1 MGGVVIGATGIVHRR
16 CISRL
21 SRALKRW
28 FYAKLDSFPQWSPSM
43 PTIRPLL
50 LTTLALTAIPVFAQ
64 APAKAFAA
72 VSEKDLLAHIQTLAS
87 DEFEGRAPGSPG
99 EVKTVAYLQQE
110 FKKLGLKPGNPNGG
124 WVQAVPMRGLT
135 PTPSFSYTIGGKK
148 VALHF
153 PDDYVAHST
162 SQPASVNVAGSE
174 IVFVGYG
181 VQAPEYGWDDYKGVD
196 VRGKTILMLIND
208 PAVPAPNNPAEL
220 DPAMFKGK
228 AMTYYGRWTYKY
240 EIAAKLGAA
249 AAIIIHETKPAAYPW
264 EVVRSGG
271 NGEFFS
277 LLRSGD
283 DPDAPAVPGWI
294 QLDQAKAMMA
304 AAGYDFDT
312 LKKQAITKD
321 FRPVSLKGTADFHI
335 DNTARVVNSNNVV
348 AKIEGGDPKL
358 KHEYVIYSAHW
369 DHLGIDERL
378 PGGRSKQI
386 YHGALDNASGV
397 AALLELAKAYKA
409 LPKAPKRS
417 ILFVATTAEERGLLG
432 AKYYASN
439 PLYPLKNTVANIN
452 IDGIN
457 AFGLTAQIENVTSGH
472 SNIDGL
478 LAKYAK
484 SQGRAMENDS
494 RPELGSFYRA
504 DQLEFARAGVP
515 VLYTKARSRYL
526 DKPDTYAREVVDN
539 YFTHDYHQVTDDY
552 RNNWDF
558 SGGVQDIQLL
568 FLVGREIAQGVTPT
582 WNAGSEFKAAGDQR
596 LK

>member
-1 MGGVVIGATGIVHRR
+1 M
-16 CISRL
+16 S
-21 SRALKRW
+21 
-28 FYAKLDSFPQWSPSM
+28 
-43 PTIRPLL
+43 TIRPLL
-50 LTTLALTAIPVFAQ
+50 LTTLALAVIPAFAQ
-64 APAKAFAA
+64 APAKALAA
-72 VSEKDLLAHIQTLAS
+72 VSEKDLLAHIKTLAS

-110 FKKLGLKPGNPNGG
+110 FKKLGLKPGNPNGS
-124 WVQAVPMRGLT
+124 WIQPVPMRGLT
-135 PTPSFSYTIGGKK
+135 PTPSFSYTIAGKS
-148 VALHF
+148 VALSF

-162 SQPASVNVAGSE
+162 SQPASVNVANSE

-208 PAVPAPNNPAEL
+208 PAVPNPNNPAEL
-220 DPAMFKGK
+220 DPSMFKGK

-249 AAIIIHETKPAAYPW
+249 AAMIIHETKPAAYPW

-277 LLRSGD
+277 LLRQGD
-283 DPDAPAVPGWI
+283 DPDAPAIPGWI

-321 FRPVSLKGTADFHI
+321 FRPVSLKGTADFKI
-335 DNTARVVNSNNVV
+335 DNAARVVNSNNVV
-348 AKIEGGDPKL
+348 ARIEGSDPKL
-358 KHEYVIYSAHW
+358 KNEYVIYSAHW

-378 PGGRSKQI
+378 PGERSKQI

-409 LPKAPKRS
+409 LPQAPKRS

-457 AFGLTAQIENVTSGH
+457 AFGRTAQIENVTSGH
-472 SNIDGL
+472 SSIDGL

-484 SQGRAMENDS
+484 TQGRAMENDS

-539 YFTHDYHQVTDDY
+539 YFTHDYHQPTDSF

-568 FLVGREIAQGVTPT
+568 FQVGLDIAQGITPT

>member
-1 MGGVVIGATGIVHRR
+1 
-16 CISRL
+16 
-21 SRALKRW
+21 
-28 FYAKLDSFPQWSPSM
+28 M

-148 VALHF
+148 VALNF

-348 AKIEGGDPKL
+348 AKIEGSDPKL

-457 AFGLTAQIENVTSGH
+457 AFGRTAQIENVTSGH

-568 FLVGREIAQGVTPT
+568 FQVGLEIAQGVTPT